1 MICSNHTQ
9 ILSYAFVCLASH
21 GHADDIWARQAS
33 SPRRALFVY
42 TNTPHQM
49 TSLLHR
55 GLLQSR
61 LDCTLG
67 KKRAGA
73 GKREKITLS
82 PCFRFLSPALPSP
95 FFLSQEP
102 LRRRESGDPWPKGKA
117 ITNHEGDNIP
127 PLSDLS
133 SLLKYN
139 LCQGKI
145 KWGPEELNLNV

>member
-82 PCFRFLSPALPSP
+82 PCFRFLSPALPSRF
-95 FFLSQEP
+95 FFLRSSCGGESQVTLGLRGKP
-102 LRRRESGDPWPKGKA
+102 LQIMRGMTFLPWVTSLRFWNTICARGKS
-117 ITNHEGDNIP
+117 NGVQR
-127 PLSDLS
+127 S
-133 SLLKYN
+133 
-139 LCQGKI
+139 
-145 KWGPEELNLNV
+145 